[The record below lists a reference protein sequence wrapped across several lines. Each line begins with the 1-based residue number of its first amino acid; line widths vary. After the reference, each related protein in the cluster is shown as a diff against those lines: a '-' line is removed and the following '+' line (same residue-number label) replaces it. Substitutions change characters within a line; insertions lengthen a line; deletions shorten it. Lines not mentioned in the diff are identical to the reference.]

1 MAASALRR
9 LLLCTLLLSSALA
22 RHVVELTPSN
32 FDALVNAG
40 DSDWLVEVYA
50 PWCGHCKRM
59 EPQYERAA
67 EQLAG
72 GRMRLGRI
80 DGARWRSLTL
90 RFGVGGFPS
99 FFHVEGA
106 TGAVRSALLSAH
118 TSEAIVKFAAKDQ
131 SGVKPIPVWTS
142 PNGPVKRFLFAG
154 MTYGEACA
162 WRGGEA
168 SALECARECAGVGMR
183 RGELWSGNEAGA
195 GQRRRAAL
203 QCGCFCAARLAL
215 VQGSTLPSSVCAAQC
230 VSPSPHCSLHCASA
244 PTPHPPHSNPP
255 ARAHRGLPRRAQ
267 AAHLVRLLPRGTRA
281 ADAHH
286 DFDGSRN
293 GAKQASKGGEAARG
307 VRGLD

>member
-1 MAASALRR
+1 MLEALVQRAGRSAGGRVSLGDGFVQLSRQLRTFTSDFFSSNGQHPSHAILARTHNTHTHTTHRTMAASALRR

-99 FFHVEGA
+99 FFYVEGA

-162 WRGGEA
+162 WGGGEA
-168 SALECARECAGVGMR
+168 SALECR
-183 RGELWSGNEAGA
+183 WSGNEA
-195 GQRRRAAL
+195 RRAL
-203 QCGCFCAARLAL
+203 
-215 VQGSTLPSSVCAAQC
+215 
-230 VSPSPHCSLHCASA
+230 
-244 PTPHPPHSNPP
+244 
-255 ARAHRGLPRRAQ
+255 
-267 AAHLVRLLPRGTRA
+267 
-281 ADAHH
+281 
-286 DFDGSRN
+286 
-293 GAKQASKGGEAARG
+293 EWE
-307 VRGLD
+307 